1 MLISFLDESIVV
13 NIEHDT
19 HTAFGDYGTI
29 LVVICYI
36 LANNIK
42 DSLLVNFLLFFSIYL
57 LSHFLIYTYIYKM
70 IRIFL
75 VAFLLCRILHKHEL
89 FFILYARVLL
99 ENFLHTTWL
108 YFNSWNDGLSAGK
121 RISPRKISAKIY
133 YLFCV
138 IFIIN
143 KVGHS
148 KKIKINMESA
158 HQKPPSNTDNL
169 QFMSYIQ
176 LFWSIIILSRISTV
190 HRTKDIK

>member
-1 MLISFLDESIVV
+1 M
-13 NIEHDT
+13 
-19 HTAFGDYGTI
+19 
-29 LVVICYI
+29 ICYI
-36 LANNIK
+36 LTNNIK
-42 DSLLVNFLLFFSIYL
+42 DSLLVNFLLSFSIYT
-57 LSHFLIYTYIYKM
+57 LSFFNIHTYIYK
-70 IRIFL
+70 IIKIFL

-143 KVGHS
+143 KMGHS

-158 HQKPPSNTDNL
+158 HQKLASSTDNL
-169 QFMSYIQ
+169 LFMSYIQ
-176 LFWSIIILSRISTV
+176 LFWSIIILSRISTMSITQGV
-190 HRTKDIK
+190 